1 MPTQIQAT
9 PIIKGKEVR
18 KIWEESQREM
28 SEKAKQGEEK
38 IRQLFERKEK
48 RKRIN
53 ILVKENK
60 R

>member
-28 SEKAKQGEEK
+28 SEKAKQGEKKLRHLFRQEK
-38 IRQLFERKEK
+38 KLNDKER
-48 RKRIN
+48 N
-53 ILVKENK
+53 G
-60 R
+60 

>member
-9 PIIKGKEVR
+9 PIIKGKEAR